1 MKLRLN
7 RAVMDQMPAELRAMV
22 SAWRAQYGRAFI
34 SVENR
39 DGFTADE
46 DSRVTLINLDTKK
59 TASAQV
65 AGDFSGMT
73 QLSPTANIPLA
84 PGVVA
89 VETGF
94 FLGVP
99 FLNVFQYAPK
109 SIK

>member
-1 MKLRLN
+1 MP
-7 RAVMDQMPAELRAMV
+7 DQVREIVA
-22 SAWRAQYGRAFI
+22 AWKAQYRRAFI

-39 DGFTADE
+39 ETFSAGE
-46 DSRVTLINLDTKK
+46 DSRVVLINLDSGK
-59 TASAQV
+59 TAGSQV
-65 AGDFSGMT
+65 AGSFSGMT

-99 FLNVFQYAPK
+99 FLSVFQYAPK
-109 SIK
+109 AIK